1 MTTTDTTRGPQA
13 HTQMSKTKEVN
24 MDNFLSTCRAAQRGG
39 RILSSREG
47 SELPQTVVTVG
58 AMILDALE
66 AIQGTVSL
74 EVARGILM
82 TRVIWNG
89 ALAGENSSE
98 VTDHLT
104 SAIEAT
110 TELGFEIQL
119 QQAWDLMEEA
129 NGDLRYYA

>member
-13 HTQMSKTKEVN
+13 HSTKSTTKEVN
-24 MDNFLSTCRAAQRGG
+24 MDNFLFTCRAAQRGG

-66 AIQGTVSL
+66 AIQGEQGL
-74 EVARGILM
+74 AVAQGILM

-89 ALAGENSSE
+89 TLAGENSSE
-98 VTDHLT
+98 VQDHLT
-104 SAIEAT
+104 WATEAT
-110 TELGFEIQL
+110 TEQGVEIQL
-119 QQAWDLMEEA
+119 QQAWDLMAETD
-129 NGDLRYYA
+129 GDFRYYA